1 MLGLRWII
9 SDEKEPFGL
18 WLVGYEK
25 LAQARQVNDS
35 GHIQQFDLFNVLF
48 IEYKWSS
55 YLT

>member
-9 SDEKEPFGL
+9 SDENIEQ
-18 WLVGYEK
+18 

-35 GHIQQFDLFNVLF
+35 GQIQQLDLFNVLF